1 MTSPARFHTRFALTL
16 ILAALVG
23 ACAEAGEEDA
33 EVQIEET
40 DATVGGDDAAAPAA
54 GTDELVNPNVATRE
68 DLMALPAMDAATATL
83 LIQQRPFEGMMD
95 LHTTLSARMDS
106 VTLDQL
112 YREMFIPLDIETAT
126 EEEMLLIPGAGPR
139 MVHEFEEYRPYEG
152 GVAEFRQEIGKYVD
166 EEEVARFQRYFV
178 IR

>member
-1 MTSPARFHTRFALTL
+1 MIDPTRFPKAFALPL
-16 ILAALVG
+16 VLAALVG

-40 DATVGGDDAAAPAA
+40 GAPATQESAAAPTA
-54 GTDELVNPNVATRE
+54 GADELVNPNVATRD
-68 DLMALPAMDAATATL
+68 DLMALPGMDASTVTL

-95 LHTTLSARMDS
+95 LHSTLSARMDS
-106 VTLDQL
+106 VALDQL
-112 YREMFIPLDIETAT
+112 YREMFIPLDIETAS

-166 EEEVARFQRYFV
+166 EEEVARFERYFL